1 MSIVPNA
8 GHVKDVVR
16 QASSKV
22 TVKVSVVW
30 KPFSVDL
37 QVRAMRKEAW
47 CRLLSEVDTPTWPVY
62 WVTLNIEG
70 AVFYPISTRLHDLRH
85 AG

>member
-1 MSIVPNA
+1 MSIVPNE

-37 QVRAMRKEAW
+37 QVRAIRKEA
-47 CRLLSEVDTPTWPVY
+47 
-62 WVTLNIEG
+62 
-70 AVFYPISTRLHDLRH
+70 
-85 AG
+85 